1 MRNAVP
7 YGVARAEHW
16 VDAGVTRQ
24 QLRTLA
30 DAGRLTRPRYGW
42 YAAPDAEPQ
51 AVRAVAL
58 GGTLACVSA
67 LRLHGLWVPPG
78 NELHVRFADRRRR
91 ARGATVCRAWPGLSG
106 AGSVDP
112 LGPALVA
119 AGRCVTPEQ
128 FVAILDSATHRLGV
142 GRLELEALIAR
153 APRRVHRLLDRCA
166 PAESGTESLTRFR
179 LTSRGIRV
187 TPQVVIATVGRVDF
201 LVGRRLVIEVDSV
214 AHHTS
219 REAYTRDRERDRR
232 LVALG
237 YIVVRLTYHQVMH
250 DWDRVEPDL
259 LAIIRRGD
267 HRPAPKPAPETA
279 RGCRYDIGAA

>member
-7 YGVARAEHW
+7 YGVARAATW
-16 VDAGVTRQ
+16 LQAGVTRQ
-24 QLRTLA
+24 QLRMLA

-42 YAAPDAEPQ
+42 YATPDAEPE
-51 AVRAVAL
+51 AVRAVAI

-78 NELHVRFADRRRR
+78 DELHVRCGDGRRA

-106 AGSVDP
+106 AAPVDP
-112 LGPALVA
+112 LGPALVS

-142 GRLELEALIAR
+142 GRLELEALLAR
-153 APRRVHRLLDRCA
+153 APRRVRRLLDRCA

-179 LTSRGIRV
+179 LTSRGVRV
-187 TPQVVIATVGRVDF
+187 APQVVIGTVGRVDF
-201 LVGRRLVIEVDSV
+201 LVGRRLVIEVDSI

-219 REAYTRDRERDRR
+219 RETYTRDRERDRR

-237 YIVVRLTYHQVMH
+237 YLVVRLTYHQVMH
-250 DWDRVEPDL
+250 DWGRVEPDL
-259 LAIIRRGD
+259 LAVIRRGD
-267 HRPAPKPAPETA
+267 HRPAPNPAPETA